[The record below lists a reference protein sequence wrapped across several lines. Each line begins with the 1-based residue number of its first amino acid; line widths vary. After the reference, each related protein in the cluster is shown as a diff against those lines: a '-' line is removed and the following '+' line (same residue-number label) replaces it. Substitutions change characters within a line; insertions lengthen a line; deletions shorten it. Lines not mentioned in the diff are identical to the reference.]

1 MTAKVMVFAPSP
13 KIEKTVRDVWQKL
26 EEISSGECEY
36 ELEVV
41 VPAGNENTIPPAATR
56 PPSSASASTSCPLSK
71 YPSRA

>member
-36 ELEVV
+36 ELE
-41 VPAGNENTIPPAATR
+41 
-56 PPSSASASTSCPLSK
+56 
-71 YPSRA
+71 